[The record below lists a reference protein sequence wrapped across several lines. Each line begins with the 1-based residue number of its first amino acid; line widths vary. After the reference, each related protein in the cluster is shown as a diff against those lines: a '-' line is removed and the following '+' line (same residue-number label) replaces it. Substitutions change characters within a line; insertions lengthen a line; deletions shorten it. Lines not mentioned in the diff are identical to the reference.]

1 MNENVAKLKWIFFDL
16 GSTLTDESVF
26 EKYMF
31 DTVWKTLKESG
42 AHVDRQAFNKTLK
55 AVVETRK
62 SGSGGYRGIIRE
74 LALRFTKNRN
84 QLQTVIDD
92 YSNHVSN
99 KYLEMQILYPEARGV
114 LNKLSNRYA
123 LGIIANQPREARPRL
138 ADLGLVEYLK
148 VIALSDEVGYSKPN
162 RQIFLQALAEAECEP
177 QRAMMVGDRLD
188 NDVGPAK
195 SVGMMTVRVRRGL
208 MVYQTPIT
216 QTEIPDYQ
224 ILTLKDLLS
233 II

>member
-31 DTVWKTLKESG
+31 DSVWKTLKESG

-55 AVVETRK
+55 TVVAMRK
-62 SGSGGYRGIIRE
+62 SGSGGYRGIIGE
-74 LALRFTKNRN
+74 LALCFTKNRN
-84 QLQTVIDD
+84 QLQTVIDS

-99 KYLEMQILYPEARGV
+99 KYLEMQILYPEAKGV
-114 LNKLSNRYA
+114 LKELMKKYG
-123 LGIIANQPREARPRL
+123 LGLIANQPRETRPRL

-208 MVYQTPIT
+208 MVHQTPLT
-216 QTEIPDYQ
+216 QTEIPDYE

-233 II
+233 IL

>member
-1 MNENVAKLKWIFFDL
+1 MNENATEVDWIFFDL

-31 DTVWKTLKESG
+31 DSVWKTLKESG
-42 AHVDRQAFNKTLK
+42 THVDRRAFNKALK
-55 AVVETRK
+55 TVVETRRA
-62 SGSGGYRGIIRE
+62 GSGGYRGIIRE
-74 LALRFTKNRN
+74 LALCFTEDRN
-84 QLQTVIDD
+84 QLQAIIDS
-92 YSNHVSN
+92 YSNHVSK
-99 KYLEMQILYPEARGV
+99 KYLEMQVLYPEAKDVLKKLRNKYGLGV
-114 LNKLSNRYA
+114 
-123 LGIIANQPREARPRL
+123 IANQPKEARLRL

-162 RQIFLQALAEAECEP
+162 RQIFLQALSEARCES

-208 MVYQTPIT
+208 MVHQKPLT
-216 QTEIPDYQ
+216 QMEMPDYE
-224 ILTLKDLLS
+224 IRTLKDLLL
-233 II
+233 IV